1 MVVSHNIGAINAQ
14 RQLGGTEK
22 KRGKAAEKL
31 SSGYRINRA
40 GDDAAGLAISEKMR
54 KQVKGLDRAS
64 TNAQDGISMVQIA
77 DGAMAEVNDML
88 NRCVELAVHA
98 ANGTLSLSDRQ
109 AIQNEVDQIKTEIDG
124 ISDRTKFNEIK
135 VLQSDATAVNVYK
148 AGDDV
153 VYHGGL
159 PECVSVQEIDN
170 GTNYMSSTWETTET
184 VLLNYTDAAGM
195 PQNLTGTA
203 TVTHA
208 AAFVDFSKFHG
219 DPDQIADLIGK
230 GLYFTCCTCDN
241 HYSIEFAD
249 SDTNTMERSGNHY
262 IYKVGVRGAKT
273 AEDLINRILEA
284 TKNSS
289 NKPGNPQNHYTKLM
303 RDGDRLVVY
312 DDRRLRDH
320 GVDTGFKNWESA
332 LPAGVDPATVDVRAE
347 NFSNANSVVV
357 PNPWSKQGIIG
368 PGVAR
373 ANQVYDHTEYANFR
387 DQVALQIGAD
397 TGNQMIIKLPAIST
411 KILGISDIS
420 LLTEDKATNAI
431 DIFKEA
437 GNYVSAERSRMGAY
451 QNGLE
456 HTIKNLDNTVENTTA
471 AESRIRDTDMAE
483 MTMEYLKD
491 NILSQSGQAML
502 AQANSNTESVLTF
515 LR

>member
-1 MVVSHNIGAINAQ
+1 
-14 RQLGGTEK
+14 
-22 KRGKAAEKL
+22 
-31 SSGYRINRA
+31 
-40 GDDAAGLAISEKMR
+40 MR
-54 KQVKGLDRAS
+54 KQVKGLNRAS

-98 ANGTLSLSDRQ
+98 ANGTLSSSDRL

-124 ISDRTKFNEIK
+124 ISERTKFNEIK
-135 VLQSDATAVNVYK
+135 VLKSDASSFEVYK

-159 PECVSVQEIDN
+159 PKCVTVQEIDN
-170 GTNYMSSTWETTET
+170 GTNYMSSTWKTTET
-184 VLLNYTDAAGM
+184 VLLNYTDTSGVAKTTDWSAK
-195 PQNLTGTA
+195 
-203 TVTHA
+203 VTHA
-208 AAFVDFSKFHG
+208 AAFVDFSRFTG
-219 DPDQIADLIGK
+219 TQDQIADLIGK
-230 GLYFTCCTCDN
+230 GFYFTCCTCDN

-249 SDTNTMERSGNHY
+249 SDTNTMERSGSHY

-273 AEDLINRILEA
+273 AEDLINRILDA

-303 RDGDRLVVY
+303 QDPDNPSTLVIY
-312 DDRRLRDH
+312 DDRRLRNTDFT
-320 GVDTGFKNWESA
+320 DWQSSLPSDADPSSA
-332 LPAGVDPATVDVRAE
+332 QVRAQ
-347 NFSNANSVVV
+347 NLTNANSVVG
-357 PNPWSKQGIIG
+357 PDPWSRRGIIG

-397 TGNQMIIKLPAIST
+397 TGNQMIIKLPAISA
-411 KILGISDIS
+411 KILGIADVS
-420 LLTEDKATNAI
+420 LMTEDKATNAI
-431 DIFKEA
+431 EIFKDA
-437 GNYVSAERSRMGAY
+437 GTYVSAERSRMGAY

-483 MTMEYLKD
+483 MIMKYLKD
-491 NILSQSGQAML
+491 SILSQSGEAML
-502 AQANSNTESVLTF
+502 AQANSSTESVLTF